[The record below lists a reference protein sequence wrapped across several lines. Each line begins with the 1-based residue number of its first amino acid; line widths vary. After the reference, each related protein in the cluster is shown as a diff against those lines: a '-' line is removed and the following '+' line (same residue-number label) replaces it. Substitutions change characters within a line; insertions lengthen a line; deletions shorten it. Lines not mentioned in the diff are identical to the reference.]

1 VTGGLTEPDERI
13 RVVLAD
19 NHVPTRTEIRLALE
33 EDSRF
38 EIVGEASDASGA
50 IDAAI
55 RERPDVCLLDINM
68 PGGGIAA
75 AWEITARLP
84 QVKVVML
91 TVSTDDRDLFAALK
105 AGAAGYLLK
114 GMDPRELPRALA
126 GVVRGEAAIAP
137 ALLGRV
143 ITEFR
148 DRSARRRTTT
158 AEGAEAQLTSR
169 EWQVLELLGG
179 GRPAKRRSWTSAGGS
194 RARPS
199 RTVPATAAP
208 VSSAWSS
215 RTGVACGFGSST
227 STLRR
232 RHRAPA
238 SAS

>member
-1 VTGGLTEPDERI
+1 VTGGLTEPEERI

-19 NHVPTRTEIRLALE
+19 DHVPTRTEIRLALE

-38 EIVGEASDASGA
+38 EIGGEAGDASGA

-114 GMDPRELPRALA
+114 GMDPRELAGALA
-126 GVVRGEAAIAP
+126 GVVRGEATIAP

-169 EWQVLELLGG
+169 EWQVLELL
-179 GRPAKRRSWTSAGGS
+179 RHDLTTSEIARRLVLSPVTV
-194 RARPS
+194 
-199 RTVPATAAP
+199 RTHVN
-208 VSSAWSS
+208 SI
-215 RTGVACGFGSST
+215 
-227 STLRR
+227 LRKLR
-232 RHRAPA
+232 VRDREELLRQFREAM
-238 SAS
+238 S

>member
-1 VTGGLTEPDERI
+1 MEGFTERNERI

-19 NHVPTRTEIRLALE
+19 DHVPTRREIRLALE
-33 EDSRF
+33 EDPRF
-38 EIVGEASDASGA
+38 EIRGEAGDASGA
-50 IDAAI
+50 VDAAI

-114 GMDPRELPRALA
+114 GMGPSELPRALA
-126 GVVRGEAAIAP
+126 GVVRGEAALAP
-137 ALLGRV
+137 SLVGRV

-148 DRSARRRTTT
+148 DRSARRRTAT

-169 EWQVLELLGG
+169 EWQVLELL
-179 GRPAKRRSWTSAGGS
+179 RHDL
-194 RARPS
+194 
-199 RTVPATAAP
+199 
-208 VSSAWSS
+208 
-215 RTGVACGFGSST
+215 ST
-227 STLRR
+227 SEIARRLVLSPVTVRTHVNSILRKLR
-232 RHRAPA
+232 VPDREELVRQFREAM
-238 SAS
+238 S

>member
-19 NHVPTRTEIRLALE
+19 DHVPTRTEIRLALE

-38 EIVGEASDASGA
+38 EIEGEAGDASGA
-50 IDAAI
+50 IDVAI

-91 TVSTDDRDLFAALK
+91 TVSTDDGDLFAALK

-169 EWQVLELLGG
+169 EWQVLELLRNDLTTSEIA
-179 GRPAKRRSWTSAGGS
+179 GRLVLSPVTV
-194 RARPS
+194 
-199 RTVPATAAP
+199 RTHVN
-208 VSSAWSS
+208 SI
-215 RTGVACGFGSST
+215 
-227 STLRR
+227 LRKLR
-232 RHRAPA
+232 VRDREELIRQFREAM
-238 SAS
+238 S

>member
-1 VTGGLTEPDERI
+1 VTGGPTGGDERI

-19 NHVPTRTEIRLALE
+19 DHVPTRTEIRLALE

-38 EIVGEASDASGA
+38 EIGGEAGDAPGA

-55 RERPDVCLLDINM
+55 RERPHVCLLDIDM
-68 PGGGIAA
+68 PGSGIAA

-105 AGAAGYLLK
+105 AGAVGYLLK
-114 GMDPRELPRALA
+114 GMDPSELPRAVA

-158 AEGAEAQLTSR
+158 ADGAEAQLTSR
-169 EWQVLELLGG
+169 EWQVLELL
-179 GRPAKRRSWTSAGGS
+179 RHDLTTSEIARRLVLSPVTV
-194 RARPS
+194 
-199 RTVPATAAP
+199 RTHVN
-208 VSSAWSS
+208 SILKK
-215 RTGVACGFGSST
+215 
-227 STLRR
+227 LRVCDR
-232 RHRAPA
+232 EELVRQFREAM
-238 SAS
+238 S